1 MPMHN
6 LGKTRPNIET
16 MTVGEWYFYFDERP
30 CVAIKTKEGTIDRIG
45 LEKVLSSQQLN
56 RDLSLRTAIVDKTTL
71 SEEQQKNLERLV
83 DVAINLSK
91 KPSCYGTQFLAF
103 GISVVQEQTHV
114 LAREFEV
121 ALEERDAYNRTQK
134 PPHLTELQW
143 KKQCDD
149 FLTSGKQVLTAVEQ
163 IPKHFHQEDNNPHK
177 PVTSQLKNLF
187 NGPMALD
194 RKDLDGSKRLVINDV
209 LTRMTQELEFYPEN
223 PKEIQAHVDNLKTIH
238 TLSKEVLGHGS
249 PKMKLVA
256 ASCIVMASVMIGV
269 LLAVPTAGAS
279 LAIPGITIA
288 ALAGILPYF
297 SSAMMGVMGVVCAV
311 LSRETGIAKATNDF
325 KQAFKE
331 MNQNTIRGITDAYD
345 TEEQSQSFYTKLSGG
360 TF

>member
-1 MPMHN
+1 MPTMHN
-6 LGKTRPNIET
+6 LGKNRPDIKT
-16 MTVGEWYFYFDERP
+16 MNNGEWYFYFDERP
-30 CVAIKTKEGTIDRIG
+30 CLAIKTEKGAIIRLGLNSMLDKMPLYDAIHAGTP
-45 LEKVLSSQQLN
+45 LSTEQQ
-56 RDLSLRTAIVDKTTL
+56 TTL
-71 SEEQQKNLERLV
+71 EQMAS
-83 DVAINLSK
+83 DIYHSSK
-91 KPSCYGTQFLAF
+91 KPQGEQPKHLAF
-103 GISVVQEQTHV
+103 GLRVVQEQTHV

-121 ALEERDAYNRTQK
+121 ALEARDAYNRTQK

-163 IPKHFHQEDNNPHK
+163 MPKHFHQEDNNPHK
-177 PVTSQLKNLF
+177 PFTSQLKSVF
-187 NGPMALD
+187 NAPMVLD
-194 RKDLDGSKRLVINDV
+194 RKDLDGAKRLVINDV
-209 LTRMTQELEFYPEN
+209 LARMTQELEFYPEN
-223 PKEIQAHVDNLKTIH
+223 REQIQAHVTNLKTIH

-249 PKMKLVA
+249 PTMKVVA
-256 ASCIVMASVMIGV
+256 ASCIVLASVMIGV

-311 LSRETGIAKATNDF
+311 LSRESGIAKATTDF

-331 MNQNTIRGITDAYD
+331 MNQHTIGGITDAYD
-345 TEEQSQSFYTKLSGG
+345 KEEQSQSFYTKLSGG